1 MCRSIP
7 LAILWSTL
15 ARPRRPN
22 VISNV
27 HSTGRLRRL
36 RKLLTPLLLG
46 AGIVAGMI
54 AVPGTALAIPSGGW
68 CYADYYEFGTL
79 NGEVFKP
86 YGNVRQLTNLT
97 GEPVTWTESITVTTT
112 FTSTYTTTT
121 TFNGGLNLGII
132 SFGVSDATQRTITNT
147 ITVSTTSTASTVVN
161 AGQTKYM
168 AYGSFGLDT
177 TGTYYQ
183 ERSGCDYGDYWTVR
197 SGTINGYSLT
207 TVGWR
212 VWS

>member
-1 MCRSIP
+1 MWPSSCRRPRGRTGTPSPGTQRGSTPPRHDAGRGGHDRAGRGSVLTTHIHPGRPAGGRIAAGGTSRRSSQRAAEFGWTAPMCRSIP

-86 YGNVRQLTNLT
+86 YGNVR
-97 GEPVTWTESITVTTT
+97 
-112 FTSTYTTTT
+112 
-121 TFNGGLNLGII
+121 
-132 SFGVSDATQRTITNT
+132 
-147 ITVSTTSTASTVVN
+147 
-161 AGQTKYM
+161 
-168 AYGSFGLDT
+168 
-177 TGTYYQ
+177 
-183 ERSGCDYGDYWTVR
+183 
-197 SGTINGYSLT
+197 
-207 TVGWR
+207 
-212 VWS
+212 